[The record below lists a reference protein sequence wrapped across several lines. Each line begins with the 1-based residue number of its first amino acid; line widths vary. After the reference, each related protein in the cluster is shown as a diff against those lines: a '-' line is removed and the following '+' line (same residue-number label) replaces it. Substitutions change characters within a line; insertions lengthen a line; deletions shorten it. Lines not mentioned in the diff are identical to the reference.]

1 MKKRVKVHKVTIF
14 GTDIIFNCHED
25 EYLFAAMHRAGVIIQ
40 SGCRGGGCGIC
51 KVRLIGGE
59 VSRETMSRE
68 HISEAD
74 ESAGF
79 LLSCR
84 VKPLS
89 DLVLDNF

>member
-1 MKKRVKVHKVTIF
+1 MKAYKVAIS
-14 GTDIIFNCHED
+14 GRDIIFNCRED
-25 EYLFAAMHRAGVIIQ
+25 EYLFTAIRRARMVIQ

-51 KVRLIGGE
+51 KVRLIDGE
-59 VSRETMSRE
+59 VSRETMSCE
-68 HISEAD
+68 HISVAE

-89 DLVLDNF
+89 DLVLDDF

>member
-1 MKKRVKVHKVTIF
+1 MKVYNVVISGR
-14 GTDIIFNCHED
+14 DIVFECRED
-25 EYLFAAMHRAGVIIQ
+25 EYLFAAIRRAGMIVQ

-51 KVRLIGGE
+51 KVRLIDGE
-59 VSRETMSRE
+59 VSREAMSRE
-68 HISEAD
+68 HISAAE

-89 DLVLDNF
+89 DLVLDIF

>member
-1 MKKRVKVHKVTIF
+1 MVFECR
-14 GTDIIFNCHED
+14 ED
-25 EYLFAAMHRAGVIIQ
+25 EYLISAIRRAGMLIP

-51 KVRLIGGE
+51 KALLIKGE
-59 VSRETMSRE
+59 VAREAMSRE
-68 HISEAD
+68 HISVAE

-89 DLVLDNF
+89 DLVLDGF

>member
-1 MKKRVKVHKVTIF
+1 MKVYSVAIS
-14 GTDIIFNCHED
+14 GQAIIFDCRED
-25 EYLFAAMHRAGVIIQ
+25 EYLFAAIRRAGVIIQ

-51 KVRLIGGE
+51 KVRLIDGE
-59 VSRETMSRE
+59 VAREAMSRE
-68 HISEAD
+68 HISEAE